1 VREIGG
7 IDLKDIQAE
16 YGRPDGELSELI
28 MGEQVH
34 IGGMQSSMELAQRA
48 DIGAG
53 MVGVDLC
60 CATGAGMRFL
70 VRFRDVTRMTGV
82 DATGR
87 MVELGRERCRAEGLS
102 DQITF
107 VMADAC
113 ASGLPNRGAD
123 FVWGEDAWCY
133 VVDKARLIAEAT
145 RIVRRG
151 GTIAFTDWVEGPVPL
166 SRREAERFLRFM
178 KFPSIL
184 DLDDYQQLLKDSGCR
199 VEVAEDTGRFRR
211 YLDLYRDMVTMQLTY
226 DALRLVGFN
235 TELMRQFEDERNFIR
250 ELAHQ
255 HKVIQG
261 LFVAE
266 RN

>member
-1 VREIGG
+1 VHEIGG
-7 IDLKDIQAE
+7 IGLSDIQAE
-16 YGRPDGELSELI
+16 YGRPDGDLSELI

-34 IGGMQSSMELAQRA
+34 IGGMHSSMELAQRA

-70 VRFRDVTRMTGV
+70 VRFRDVARMTGV

-107 VMADAC
+107 IMADAC
-113 ASGLPNRGAD
+113 ASGLPNGGAD

-145 RIVRRG
+145 RIVRQG
-151 GTIAFTDWVEGPVPL
+151 GTIAFTDWIEGPVPL
-166 SRREAERFLRFM
+166 SRIEAERLLRFM
-178 KFPSIL
+178 NFPSIL
-184 DLDDYQQLLKDSGCR
+184 DLDDYQQLLRDSGCR
-199 VEVAEDTGRFRR
+199 VDVAEDTGRFSS
-211 YLDLYRDMVTMQLTY
+211 YFDLYRNMVTMQLTY
-226 DALRLVGFN
+226 DALKLAGFN
-235 TELMRQFEDERNFIR
+235 TDLMRQLENERNFIS
-250 ELAHQ
+250 ELARQ
-255 HKVIQG
+255 HKVIQA

-266 RN
+266 RI